1 MPTDLY
7 PDISLLPDPGSES
20 ADPPAPTH
28 TFAFTHPGTAE
39 ASRILPATGSYG
51 PFRIWR
57 VLGQGGYATAMG
69 AQDIATNRLFC
80 LKVFPKDR
88 LKHTSTKEVLL
99 TELEVYKRLSL
110 SMPCSATRFIMG
122 LEMSF
127 QTKDQVCL
135 VMDLMAED
143 LHTLLRC
150 RPSYC
155 VQHRR
160 RWTAQIALGIN
171 GLHDIGI
178 IHRDIKAE
186 NILIDI
192 RENVR
197 IIDFG
202 LCYVH
207 TDEGPL
213 EQQRGYAT
221 GVAGTTYC
229 MAPEVLYNRTNFHST
244 RYGVPV
250 DWWGLGC
257 ILYELVSKKH
267 KALFATEN
275 HMLFYVSWFS
285 DPNRTSKPSP
295 FFEGFNENIVNVLLG
310 LLDPNPS
317 SRYGFR
323 ELADHKAFLLRCGTS
338 EFSDAYSRALEREEL
353 PDSLAD
359 LRYGQDIR
367 TAPVWFPLNSQQKPR
382 VSNVDWVRPA
392 LCSPD
397 L

>member
-1 MPTDLY
+1 
-7 PDISLLPDPGSES
+7 
-20 ADPPAPTH
+20 
-28 TFAFTHPGTAE
+28 
-39 ASRILPATGSYG
+39 
-51 PFRIWR
+51 
-57 VLGQGGYATAMG
+57 
-69 AQDIATNRLFC
+69 
-80 LKVFPKDR
+80 
-88 LKHTSTKEVLL
+88 
-99 TELEVYKRLSL
+99 
-110 SMPCSATRFIMG
+110 
-122 LEMSF
+122 
-127 QTKDQVCL
+127 
-135 VMDLMAED
+135 DLMAED

-213 EQQRGYAT
+213 ERQRGYAT

-229 MAPEVLYNRTNFHST
+229 MAPEVLYNRINFHSV

-267 KALFATEN
+267 KARFASSFAAILLIPSCQALFATEN
-275 HMLFYVSWFS
+275 HMLFYLSWFS

-295 FFEGFNENIVNVLLG
+295 FFEGLNANIVNVLLG

-338 EFSDAYSRALEREEL
+338 EFSDAYSRGRLNLICLTTSCLKRIVALEREEL

-359 LRYGQDIR
+359 LRHGQDIR
-367 TAPVWFPLNSQQKPR
+367 TAPVWFPLNSRQKPR
-382 VSNVDWVRPA
+382 VSNVDWIKPA
-392 LCSPD
+392 LFSPD